1 MTQAGGSGAPPAR
14 GLRRW
19 LAGRTL
25 RGRLIAGLV
34 ALLFAACAAVGVVT
48 YVSLH
53 GYLLGQLD
61 QQLTAASARY
71 TTCVDGPPPGGQPP
85 GAPGAPDGDQDDQGD
100 HQSNPMYCA
109 NTAGQPQST
118 FSAAISSSTLA
129 AQITQGECKLTTA
142 DEATLRRLP
151 VNGQPYTEKLY
162 SLDATY
168 RMVAQRGGNGTVLIT
183 GLPMTSVTD
192 ILKNVELTE
201 IIVFAAAL
209 FLTGFIGTGWVR
221 LSLRPLR
228 RVTATAAEVA
238 RLPLASE
245 VDLPH
250 RVPDAD
256 PRTEVGQ
263 LGAAFNR
270 MLGHVE
276 NALARR
282 QASEA
287 RLRRFAAD
295 ASHELRTP
303 LAAIRGYAEL
313 ARRNPDPLPPDVEH
327 ALGRVESESA
337 RMSALVEDL
346 LLLARLDAGR
356 PLESRP
362 VDLTRLAIDAT
373 SDARAAGPDHRWRLE
388 LPEGPVLVPGDGQR
402 LYQALANLLSN
413 ARTHTPAGTTVT
425 VAVGSVPGR
434 DAAELSVTDDGPG
447 IPAELQPDLFERFVR
462 GDSSRSRA
470 AGSTGL
476 GLSIVAAVIAAHH
489 GTVGVTSVPG
499 RTRFLIT
506 LPLLADPA
514 APEESSQPT

>member
-151 VNGQPYTEKLY
+151 VDGQPYTEKLY

-201 IIVFAAAL
+201 IIVFA
-209 FLTGFIGTGWVR
+209 
-221 LSLRPLR
+221 
-228 RVTATAAEVA
+228 
-238 RLPLASE
+238 
-245 VDLPH
+245 
-250 RVPDAD
+250 
-256 PRTEVGQ
+256 
-263 LGAAFNR
+263 
-270 MLGHVE
+270 
-276 NALARR
+276 
-282 QASEA
+282 
-287 RLRRFAAD
+287 
-295 ASHELRTP
+295 
-303 LAAIRGYAEL
+303 
-313 ARRNPDPLPPDVEH
+313 
-327 ALGRVESESA
+327 
-337 RMSALVEDL
+337 
-346 LLLARLDAGR
+346 
-356 PLESRP
+356 
-362 VDLTRLAIDAT
+362 
-373 SDARAAGPDHRWRLE
+373 
-388 LPEGPVLVPGDGQR
+388 
-402 LYQALANLLSN
+402 
-413 ARTHTPAGTTVT
+413 
-425 VAVGSVPGR
+425 
-434 DAAELSVTDDGPG
+434 
-447 IPAELQPDLFERFVR
+447 
-462 GDSSRSRA
+462 
-470 AGSTGL
+470 
-476 GLSIVAAVIAAHH
+476 
-489 GTVGVTSVPG
+489 
-499 RTRFLIT
+499 
-506 LPLLADPA
+506 
-514 APEESSQPT
+514 